1 MIEHAFILHFNAA
14 ARAYEN
20 EFLYNFSYTSV
31 EFFWHRY
38 HSALFLWTFPIQLGY
53 NTIFAKQAIAG
64 ATLPWPRLNNE
75 LAKTTF
81 KQLNC
86 VGHWCVLK
94 NSC

>member
-1 MIEHAFILHFNAA
+1 
-14 ARAYEN
+14 
-20 EFLYNFSYTSV
+20 
-31 EFFWHRY
+31 
-38 HSALFLWTFPIQLGY
+38 LFLWTFPIQLGY